1 MSHYDNIA
9 GLINT
14 LHQKSGG
21 KNEKL
26 RLLRII
32 LGRNTYLSTLTRTL
46 RNVSEIKQAFNQDNQ
61 NSSSYPT
68 VAGEFV
74 VNYMTDE
81 YEDSLYSLSNEQKH
95 ELIQRISTLLAE

>member
-1 MSHYDNIA
+1 MNYYDDIA

-26 RLLRII
+26 RLLRIL
-32 LGRNTYLSTLTRTL
+32 LGRNTYLSNLTRTL
-46 RNVSEIKQAFNQDNQ
+46 RTVSEIKQAFNQDGQ

-68 VAGEFV
+68 VAGEFL

-81 YEDSLYSLSNEQKH
+81 YEDSLYSLNSEQKH
-95 ELIQRISTLLAE
+95 ELIQKIDTFLVD